1 MFISLLII
9 FGVAVM
15 GMAVIPLR
23 HVAEAE
29 RSEEPITDGEVN
41 SVARVYVERFVDRV
55 DTWARWNAREEALKI
70 LDRGLKIFERMAG
83 RVAGQT
89 KNMRLMV
96 QERFKVIPRE
106 SLYWKQ
112 VHAWKK
118 ANGNGNGNGMKR
130 EFAFAEEE
138 GDISNHS

>member
-1 MFISLLII
+1 MLISLLII
-9 FGVAVM
+9 FGAAVV

-23 HVAEAE
+23 HVAAVE
-29 RSEEPITDGEVN
+29 RSDETAANGEA
-41 SVARVYVERFVDRV
+41 SSIARVYVERFVDRV
-55 DTWARWNAREEALKI
+55 DAWARWNAREEALKI

-118 ANGNGNGNGMKR
+118 ANGNGVHKNKSDH
-130 EFAFAEEE
+130 E
-138 GDISNHS
+138 GDISNHV